1 MTAESPKRV
10 RVFIFN
16 ITWFML
22 QKEKKLMRGMQGGIV
37 SLRIETSSNTVL
49 NRSIR

>member
-1 MTAESPKRV
+1 MTAESLQRV

-16 ITWFML
+16 ITWFTL
-22 QKEKKLMRGMQGGIV
+22 QKEKVVRGVQGWRGIV

-49 NRSIR
+49 KRFR